1 MLHTSAVVPA
11 GGEPPVD
18 TLYYCKPVPV
28 AVRFE
33 RYSRF
38 INHVVP
44 GELKIK
50 NREDDHDDHLP
61 CLDLRHGWFY
71 F

>member
-33 RYSRF
+33 RYS
-38 INHVVP
+38 IP
-44 GELKIK
+44 GE
-50 NREDDHDDHLP
+50 
-61 CLDLRHGWFY
+61 
-71 F
+71 